1 MQTTITKGITER
13 GQAGAKLLATLS
25 FPNWDLF
32 ATAANKLWNRTVKF
46 PALQTSFFGYPI
58 PYEWVGGTEPGKKDG
73 LFPPSKAGIS
83 FKSLTQQI
91 FNQCYLVNPVYRART
106 LTHIRGLLVSHS
118 AFANTA
124 LDTMVR
130 PRPAIGRLVQ
140 TAQTIDQLYV
150 NLAVLPNS
158 GNDAGRSINHLPPKH
173 QSHSFHSL
181 SLTAI
186 PRTLI
191 QTCLDITERVVQVL
205 TMTDSYRGFVRRLF
219 QTQVNQGVKSTIG
232 NTATFVMQ
240 KLQSGDA
247 LAFLQKNAG
256 EARLSRQTL
265 RQVTLNESTA
275 ESLQRLSVKPDMTN
289 ANQQQALD
297 QPIQQLIR
305 SLTQHHHTQQQ
316 NQQYKQVLETI
327 QRQLDEASQYNYRE
341 LQNLQ
346 QSIQQLKTMLGQKQN
361 MATAPR
367 VKAPTFY
374 RPL

>member
-1 MQTTITKGITER
+1 
-13 GQAGAKLLATLS
+13 
-25 FPNWDLF
+25 
-32 ATAANKLWNRTVKF
+32 
-46 PALQTSFFGYPI
+46 
-58 PYEWVGGTEPGKKDG
+58 
-73 LFPPSKAGIS
+73 
-83 FKSLTQQI
+83 
-91 FNQCYLVNPVYRART
+91 
-106 LTHIRGLLVSHS
+106 
-118 AFANTA
+118 
-124 LDTMVR
+124 
-130 PRPAIGRLVQ
+130 
-140 TAQTIDQLYV
+140 
-150 NLAVLPNS
+150 
-158 GNDAGRSINHLPPKH
+158 
-173 QSHSFHSL
+173 
-181 SLTAI
+181 
-186 PRTLI
+186 
-191 QTCLDITERVVQVL
+191 
-205 TMTDSYRGFVRRLF
+205 MTDSYRGFVRRLF

-289 ANQQQALD
+289 ANQQQGLD